1 MTCVGRGRSG
11 GAGIVVGVTQVGFGA
26 VSFIDHQIDGHF
38 AFQTADVTVAKVVA
52 QFVHLSNKRKRK
64 KRKRQ
69 NVINLKSIPLSI
81 RRLKRVNSLSIFRNL
96 SNDAAINDS

>member
-64 KRKRQ
+64 RQ

>member
-52 QFVHLSNKRKRK
+52 QFVHLSNKQTKQKRHQSEIDSTK
-64 KRKRQ
+64 LRQ
-69 NVINLKSIPLSI
+69 TETCQRPLY
-81 RRLKRVNSLSIFRNL
+81 LCNL
-96 SNDAAINDS
+96 SKTRLSTSRQRPS

>member
-64 KRKRQ
+64 KEKD
-69 NVINLKSIPLSI
+69 KTSSI
-81 RRLKRVNSLSIFRNL
+81 
-96 SNDAAINDS
+96 